1 MTKEFIDTLTE
12 YNNRFISSENPM
24 MVMELVSFDTML
36 NYMKMALN
44 ENQPLEFEDIIED
57 DEPIP
62 DGIIIKIGD
71 KIIN

>member
-36 NYMKMALN
+36 NYMKMALD
-44 ENQPLEFEDIIED
+44 ENQPLEFEDIIEN

-62 DGIIIKIGD
+62 DGIIVKIGD
-71 KIIN
+71 KVIN